1 MADQDPAV
9 GKQSPT
15 PSETDRIKPTP
26 SSAPEDPDT
35 AAARKELRNTAIS
48 DKPDLAPSSVMASSA
63 APDTAAT
70 DSDAATARTD
80 TPNHENKMKEQISSP
95 KKKRAHDEVD
105 QNKDSTQDANGDV
118 SPLGADAIPNRTNR
132 SEPEK
137 KRPRDV
143 SSETKAAQQS
153 NDSQGAS
160 AGGDKTTKTTSSSA
174 FSSSGLS
181 GFATTKSPFLPSAGA
196 KPLTSFAS
204 PSGSLSPF
212 GAAATTKPDTTKSVF
227 GSGGLSNGASP
238 FSALGG
244 ASKTSVF
251 GSGSGLSG
259 GLTGLGG
266 SKLTSFGQP
275 GGSFKTSKPA
285 KPFGAPESDAESGDE
300 EAGEGDDNAGDEL
313 KEEKEADDDKKKVK
327 LQKTNVDDGEAG
339 EVTVLQL
346 RARIYFL
353 DKSIQPAA
361 WKERGAG
368 NLKINVPEAC
378 VDLDDNNLPIPG
390 SFDASTLEDADNKN
404 VRLIMR
410 QDSTHRLLLNSVIIP
425 AMSFQEKPTNK
436 TVCVLFTAI
445 EDKGE
450 PVSIQLKFNPA
461 NAKSFLNEVGKIQRE
476 LQSN

>member
-1 MADQDPAV
+1 MADQDPAP
-9 GKQSPT
+9 KT
-15 PSETDRIKPTP
+15 PIPPPRAKSFATRPYLTSLILPHLQP
-26 SSAPEDPDT
+26 WLLLLRPDT
-35 AAARKELRNTAIS
+35 
-48 DKPDLAPSSVMASSA
+48 
-63 APDTAAT
+63 AT
-70 DSDAATARTD
+70 DSDAAATARTN
-80 TPNHENKMKEQISSP
+80 TPDHENKMKEQISSP
-95 KKKRAHDEVD
+95 KKKRAHDEVE

-118 SPLGADAIPNRTNR
+118 SPLGADAVPNRTNR

-143 SSETKAAQQS
+143 SSETKAAEQS
-153 NDSQGAS
+153 NADAIKTAADKNIEQSQDAK

-181 GFATTKSPFLPSAGA
+181 GFATTASPFLPSTGA

-212 GAAATTKPDTTKSVF
+212 GAAATTKQDTTKSVF
-227 GSGGLSNGASP
+227 GSGSLSNGASP
-238 FSALGG
+238 FSALSGT
-244 ASKTSVF
+244 SKTSVF

-266 SKLTSFGQP
+266 SKLTSFGKA
-275 GGSFKTSKPA
+275 GDTFKSSKPA
-285 KPFGAPESDAESGDE
+285 KPFGAPESDAESDDE
-300 EAGEGDDNAGDEL
+300 EADDGDDNAGTRPR
-313 KEEKEADDDKKKVK
+313 KRRK
-327 LQKTNVDDGEAG
+327 LTMIRRKSSCRKAG

-353 DKSIQPAA
+353 DKSATPAA

-378 VDLDDNNLPIPG
+378 VDLDDNNIPIPG

-410 QDSTHRLLLNSVIIP
+410 QDSTHRLLLNTVIIP

>member
-9 GKQSPT
+9 GKQSPS
-15 PSETDRIKPTP
+15 PSETDLIKQPP
-26 SSAPEDPDT
+26 SSATEDPDT
-35 AAARKELRNTAIS
+35 AAARKELRNTVIS
-48 DKPDLAPSSVMASSA
+48 DKPDLAPSSTMASSTATDPDAAA
-63 APDTAAT
+63 APK
-70 DSDAATARTD
+70 D
-80 TPNHENKMKEQISSP
+80 TPDYENKMKDQISSP

-105 QNKDSTQDANGDV
+105 QNKDSAQDANGDV
-118 SPLGADAIPNRTNR
+118 SPLGADANLSRTNR

-143 SSETKAAQQS
+143 SSETKAAEEKT
-153 NDSQGAS
+153 AS
-160 AGGDKTTKTTSSSA
+160 KDTKEGGDKTTKTTSSSA

-181 GFATTKSPFLPSAGA
+181 GFANTASPFLSSAGA

-212 GAAATTKPDTTKSVF
+212 GAAATTKTDTTKSVF
-227 GSGGLSNGASP
+227 GGAGLSNGGASP
-238 FSALGG
+238 FSQPSSS
-244 ASKTSVF
+244 SKTSVF
-251 GSGSGLSG
+251 GSGAGLGG

-266 SKLTSFGQP
+266 SKLTSFGKP
-275 GGSFKTSKPA
+275 GESFKSSKPA
-285 KPFGAPESDAESGDE
+285 KPFGAPESDAESDAE
-300 EAGEGDDNAGDEL
+300 EADNGDDNAGDEDR
-313 KEEKEADDDKKKVK
+313 EEKEADDDKKKVK

-353 DKSIQPAA
+353 DKSATPAA

-378 VDLDDNNLPIPG
+378 VDLDDNNIPIPG
-390 SFDASTLEDADNKN
+390 SFDASTLEDAENKN

-410 QDSTHRLLLNSVIIP
+410 QDSTHRLLLNTVVIP

-436 TVCVLFTAI
+436 TVCILFTAI

-461 NAKSFLNEVGKIQRE
+461 NAKNFLNEVGKIQRE

>member
-15 PSETDRIKPTP
+15 PSETDRIKQTP

-48 DKPDLAPSSVMASSA
+48 DKPDLAPSSAMASSA

-80 TPNHENKMKEQISSP
+80 TPDHEGKMKDLISSP

-105 QNKDSTQDANGDV
+105 QNKDSAQDANGDV
-118 SPLGADAIPNRTNR
+118 SPLGADALPNRTNR

-153 NDSQGAS
+153 NDVLPLVAIETAADNNLEQSQDAKAS
-160 AGGDKTTKTTSSSA
+160 GDKTTKTTSSSA

-181 GFATTKSPFLPSAGA
+181 GFATTASPFLPSSGA

-212 GAAATTKPDTTKSVF
+212 GAAATTKTDTTKSVF
-227 GSGGLSNGASP
+227 GSGSLSNGASP

-251 GSGSGLSG
+251 GSGSSLSG

-275 GGSFKTSKPA
+275 GGAFKSSKPA

-300 EAGEGDDNAGDEL
+300 EADDGDDNAGDEL

-327 LQKTNVDDGEAG
+327 LQKTNIDDGEAG

-353 DKSIQPAA
+353 DKSATPAA

-436 TVCVLFTAI
+436 T
-445 EDKGE
+445 
-450 PVSIQLKFNPA
+450 FNPA